1 MKILMLSLWI
11 TDFYGGIYSML
22 PDLMTLLGGYSKKI
36 DISIMFQEQLKM
48 NYLFRTDSSSHIG
61 TGHVIRCLTL
71 AKKLRDRRAI
81 VKFICRK
88 RRQFDRNDR
97 QEGFEC
103 IGLANLKK
111 YTKRMILMNRS
122 WRTPS
127 GSVGAGKVMR
137 SKQFMP

>member
-1 MKILMLSLWI
+1 MLSLWI

-22 PDLMTLLGGYSKKI
+22 PDLMTLLGGYSKKN

-48 NYLFRTDSSSHIG
+48 NYLFRTDLSSQIG

-71 AKKLRDRRAI
+71 AKELRDRRAI

-88 RRQFDRNDR
+88 HEGNLIEMIQ

-103 IGLANLKK
+103 IGLAESKK
-111 YTKRMILMNRS
+111 IHETHDFDEPVLAHTEWLGWELAK
-122 WRTPS
+122 
-127 GSVGAGKVMR
+127 MR